1 MLTALHI
8 ENFALIDAL
17 DLDFQSGLT
26 VLTGETGAGKS
37 IILDALDA
45 VLGGKANQRLVRSG
59 TDKAIVEAVFEVSP
73 AIRTWLANHDFSGNS
88 ETSASEMSDGEAP
101 DSATLVCRRELT
113 LSKTSVRSR
122 SYLNGQQINKTHMED
137 LRQLLVEIT
146 AQGQTVQVGSPE
158 LQRQW
163 LDEFGGEVVI
173 QQRQTVSQA
182 YEAATQA
189 KRKLEN
195 RRRAEQERLEKL
207 DLLQLY
213 QKELDQANLDDPEE
227 LENLIQEN
235 QRLSHTVE
243 LQQNSYQVYQIL
255 YESDSEVDACAD
267 LLGRA
272 ESILVDMEQYDGEIT
287 PILTLVSEALT
298 QVQEA
303 GRAINAY
310 GSAVEADP
318 QRLEEVE
325 QRMRQLK
332 NLCRKY
338 GRSLPELIEYRDEV
352 QATLAELSDD
362 GQSIEEL
369 EANFQQQQA
378 LLETACAELTQLRQ
392 QAAQDLESRLV
403 AELKPLAMDRVQF
416 KVDLRPIAPTA
427 TGADAIQFLF
437 SPNPG
442 EPLQPLAETAS
453 GGEMSRF
460 LLALKACFSQV
471 DSIGTMVFDEIDVG
485 VSGRVAQAIAE
496 KLFQLGRQHQV
507 LCVTHQPMVAAMADS
522 HFHVGKHVVD
532 SPASTAELPPKS
544 SKKKKAKQSQ
554 TAKTPSPEANGTHA
568 EAIRTVVRVVP
579 LSQTER
585 REELAQLAGGDSHQE
600 SRSFAEALLSQANT
614 IREKFVT
621 S

>member
-8 ENFALIDAL
+8 ENFALIDHL
-17 DLDFQSGLT
+17 DLDFQSGLN

-45 VLGGKANQRLVRSG
+45 VLGGKASQRLVRSG
-59 TDKAIVEAVFEVSP
+59 MDKAVVEAVFEQSP
-73 AIRTWLANHDFSGNS
+73 GIRTWLAERDIIV
-88 ETSASEMSDGEAP
+88 
-101 DSATLVCRRELT
+101 DSNQLVCRRELT

-122 SYLNGQQINKTHMED
+122 SYLNGNPINKMQMEG
-137 LRQLLVEIT
+137 LRQFLVEIT
-146 AQGQTVQVGSPE
+146 AQGQTVQVGSPD

-163 LDEFGGEVVI
+163 LDEFGGEPLLK
-173 QQRQTVSQA
+173 QRQQVSQS

-189 KRKLEN
+189 KRKLET
-195 RRRAEQERLEKL
+195 RRRVEQERLEKL
-207 DLLQLY
+207 DLLQLHR
-213 QKELDQANLDDPEE
+213 KELEQASLEDPQELD
-227 LENLIQEN
+227 NLIQEN

-255 YESDSEVDACAD
+255 YENDSEFEACAD

-272 ESILVDMEQYDGEIT
+272 EGILTDMEQYDGEIT
-287 PILTLVSEALT
+287 PILTMVSEALT

-325 QRMRQLK
+325 QRIRQLK
-332 NLCRKY
+332 SLGRKY

-352 QATLAELSDD
+352 DTTLAELSGE
-362 GQSIEEL
+362 GQSIEALAAEFHQRQHML
-369 EANFQQQQA
+369 EAD
-378 LLETACAELTQLRQ
+378 CARLTELRQ
-392 QAAQDLESRLV
+392 QAAQALETRLV
-403 AELKPLAMDRVQF
+403 SELKPLAMDRVQF
-416 KVDLRPIAPTA
+416 KVDLRPIAPTVQ
-427 TGADAIQFLF
+427 GANAIQFLF

-485 VSGRVAQAIAE
+485 VSGKVAQAIAE

-507 LCVTHQPMVAAMADS
+507 LCVTHQPMVAAMADA

-532 SPASTAELPPKS
+532 SPASAAAAKS
-544 SKKKKAKQSQ
+544 SKASKSKSKKASKPQPSDHAG
-554 TAKTPSPEANGTHA
+554 TAIENGKTPD
-568 EAIRTVVRVVP
+568 AIRTVVRVAP
-579 LSQTER
+579 LTQQER
-585 REELAQLAGGDSHQE
+585 RAELAQLAGGESHQE
-600 SRSFAEALLSQANT
+600 SLSFAEALLSQAIT